1 MNKPGRF
8 RAALLAALPD
18 LAADPQRLSILVERG
33 HICTTGAPGDGW
45 CYDYQLTAILQDFAG
60 DMDALALAVVHFVQ
74 VEQPDLLKNMDANAR
89 GIRFETEM
97 ITSELVDISIEIDLT
112 EAVIPGRADGIFAH
126 PPEPPAD
133 PTALW

>member
-18 LAADPQRLSILVERG
+18 LAADPQRLSILVEHG
-33 HICTTGAPGDGW
+33 HIRATGATGEGW

-60 DMDALALAVVHFVQ
+60 DMDALAQAVVHFVQ
-74 VEQPDLLKNMDANAR
+74 VEQPDLLKNMDTNAR

-97 ITSELVDISIEIDLT
+97 ITAELVDVSIEVDLT
-112 EAVIPGRADGIFAH
+112 EAVVSGPTDHTFEH